1 MCPLSLVGVSP
12 AGLFFFGVFLTG
24 QRWASHN
31 KEVHMEH
38 ISWLA
43 TFAYLML
50 AVGYILLA
58 VTH

>member
-12 AGLFFFGVFLTG
+12 AGLFFWRVLTG

-38 ISWLA
+38 TSWLA